1 MQKGLHIR
9 LQLIEERSH
18 KWRLIGR
25 NLVWERSKIAFTKV
39 CDAKICLERS
49 WFQRSGHSSSE
60 TQNTRKKDM
69 VTLVSIK
76 SPTIFL
82 TQKSHLYCHKICLGN
97 LDLWKPH
104 ICGWDRRL
112 SNSASWHK
120 PRFQVLRL
128 MRFGPKILE
137 AYILGVSVMT
147 SLRTVKLG
155 PKVETFELPK
165 HTVAPWK

>member
-9 LQLIEERSH
+9 LQLIEEGSN
-18 KWRLIGR
+18 KWRFMLP
-25 NLVWERSKIAFTKV
+25 NLVWEKSKIACTKL

-69 VTLVSIK
+69 VILVSTK

-82 TQKSHLYCHKICLGN
+82 TQRSHLYCHKICLGN

-112 SNSASWHK
+112 SNSASWHE

-128 MRFGPKILE
+128 MRFGPKILTSFF
-137 AYILGVSVMT
+137 LGVSFMT
-147 SLRTVKLG
+147 SLRTVNLL
-155 PKVETFELPK
+155 VESNKPTTIVKCF
-165 HTVAPWK
+165 